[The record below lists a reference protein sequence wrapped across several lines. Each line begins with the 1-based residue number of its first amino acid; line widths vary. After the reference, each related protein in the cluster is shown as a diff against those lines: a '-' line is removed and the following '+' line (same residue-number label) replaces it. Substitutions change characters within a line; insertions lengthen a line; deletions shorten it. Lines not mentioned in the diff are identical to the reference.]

1 MNKNWGPSTDVQDPA
16 LGTTIMAVAF
26 DGGVVMGADS
36 RTSTGTYVWNRVSDK
51 ITSVGDKIFVC
62 RSGSAA
68 DTQAVVDIIRLYL
81 QMHSLEIGK
90 QPEVPTAANL
100 LNQVCYSNKD
110 NLMAGMICAGWDERN
125 GGKVFSVP
133 LGGGVFP
140 HPFVIGGSGSGYIYG
155 YVDSNFR
162 EGMSQ
167 AECQQFV
174 KNAVSLAMWRDG
186 SSGGVIRM
194 VTITKDGVER
204 EMVSGDDLPHLAKG
218 WCP

>member
-1 MNKNWGPSTDVQDPA
+1 METWGPSTDVQDPA
-16 LGTTIMAVAF
+16 LGTTIMAVEF

-36 RTSTGTYVWNRVSDK
+36 RTSTGTYVANRVSDK

-81 QMHSLEIGK
+81 QMHSLEINK
-90 QPEVPTAANL
+90 EPEVPTAANL

-110 NLMAGMICAGWDERN
+110 RLMAGMICAGYDERN

-133 LGGGVFP
+133 LGGGVFE

-155 YVDSNFR
+155 FCDSNFR
-162 EGMSQ
+162 KGMSKQ
-167 AECQQFV
+167 ECQQFV

-186 SSGGVIRM
+186 SSGGVIRL
-194 VTITKDGVER
+194 VTITKDGVEK
-204 EMVSGDDLPHLAKG
+204 EMVSGEKLPHLAQG